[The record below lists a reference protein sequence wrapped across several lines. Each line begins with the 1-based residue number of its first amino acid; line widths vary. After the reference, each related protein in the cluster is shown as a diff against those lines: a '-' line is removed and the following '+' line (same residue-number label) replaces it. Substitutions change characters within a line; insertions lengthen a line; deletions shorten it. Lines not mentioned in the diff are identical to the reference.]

1 MALALMARAQLP
13 IDTITTVYGNSVV
26 ANSTR
31 NAGYIA
37 HCLGAQWQIYQ
48 GAAKPLRGEGRLA
61 KGCHGES
68 GLGDF
73 VPPDHMVLPAQ
84 PEPASA
90 FFAKIAQGKEVYTLF
105 CLGPLTNI
113 AEAFIQNPGIVNNI
127 GRLVI
132 MGGAFSKQGNATK
145 DAEFNVYNDPLAFQT
160 VLNEAQQAEIDT
172 TVIPAEVCEN
182 VVLTK
187 GHLSLLKK
195 GNLLPGV
202 SSIVRP
208 YIDHY
213 LKRARNN
220 NYAGAVLYDVLVP
233 LYYQYPDLFTAR
245 SVGITVAQHGK
256 EYGKTVAT
264 SDGQSSVKICT
275 SVNEEAQAIVL
286 RTLGRPR

>member
-1 MALALMARAQLP
+1 MDRAVAGCAQFCYRVRMRVIVDTDPGVDDAMALALMARAQLP

-172 TVIPAEVCEN
+172 TAWMILRMTDQLGWRYSETPTAPCTRLE
-182 VVLTK
+182 
-187 GHLSLLKK
+187 
-195 GNLLPGV
+195 
-202 SSIVRP
+202 
-208 YIDHY
+208 
-213 LKRARNN
+213 
-220 NYAGAVLYDVLVP
+220 
-233 LYYQYPDLFTAR
+233 LF
-245 SVGITVAQHGK
+245 
-256 EYGKTVAT
+256 
-264 SDGQSSVKICT
+264 
-275 SVNEEAQAIVL
+275 
-286 RTLGRPR
+286 